1 MALGFDPIAHDPVT
15 LDRDYPATMA
25 SVTFDSHGALVNGV
39 LLIAQGPG
47 PHPTVLLLHG
57 FPGNERNFD
66 LAQVLRRARWNVMV
80 FHYRGCWGSQGD
92 YSFAHV
98 LEDVDAAL
106 GFLRAARSQ
115 ELFRVDTSG
124 IVLVGHSMG
133 GFAALLTA
141 SRDLQ
146 VRAVASISG
155 ANCAVLARALE
166 NQVTGYENINV
177 MFEEAQSRLQGTT
190 AEALVEEI
198 IDAGEG
204 WDLVRQAKVLVDRS
218 VLLVAASRDE
228 DLPVDLHHVP
238 LAQALEVGGAS
249 DLTQALIDSDHSY
262 NDKRIALVRTILA
275 WLERQRPDVGG

>member
-15 LDRDYPATMA
+15 VDGDYPATMA

-66 LAQVLRRARWNVMV
+66 LAQVFRRAGWNVMV

-106 GFLRAARSQ
+106 GFLRAASSQ
-115 ELFRVDTSG
+115 DLYRVDTSN

-133 GFAALLTA
+133 GFAALMTA
-141 SRDLQ
+141 ASDLQ

-166 NQVTGYENINV
+166 NKVPGYENINV
-177 MFEEAQSRLQGTT
+177 MFEEALSRLLGTT

-198 IDAGEG
+198 IDAGER
-204 WDLVRQAKVLVDRS
+204 WDLVRQAKALVDRS

-228 DLPVDLHHVP
+228 DLLVDLHHVP
-238 LAQALEVGGAS
+238 LVRALEAGGAR

-262 NDKRIALVRTILA
+262 SGKRIALARTVLA
-275 WLERQRPDVGG
+275 WLERQHPDMGG

>member
-1 MALGFDPIAHDPVT
+1 M
-15 LDRDYPATMA
+15 
-25 SVTFDSHGALVNGV
+25 
-39 LLIAQGPG
+39 
-47 PHPTVLLLHG
+47 
-57 FPGNERNFD
+57 
-66 LAQVLRRARWNVMV
+66 
-80 FHYRGCWGSQGD
+80 
-92 YSFAHV
+92 
-98 LEDVDAAL
+98 
-106 GFLRAARSQ
+106 
-115 ELFRVDTSG
+115 DTSG